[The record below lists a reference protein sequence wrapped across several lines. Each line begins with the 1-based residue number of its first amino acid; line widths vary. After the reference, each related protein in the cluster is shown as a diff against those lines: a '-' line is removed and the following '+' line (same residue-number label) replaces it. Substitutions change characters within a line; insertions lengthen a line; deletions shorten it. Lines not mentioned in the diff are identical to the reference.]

1 VDGGSA
7 GALTFP
13 GLRHYVAERSSCQ
26 VLAFLHLAAHGL
38 AAAGCSGPEFGPG
51 GESDHVNC
59 LKTQLCTSTLLQNK
73 DLLVG
78 VKIRL
83 DQNIT
88 DGGRNEA
95 EVLKRGIEAAE
106 GAGLP
111 LMVHHTMS
119 TLSLATVLGA
129 LRSGDIY
136 THCYSAW
143 AGEGGSLVDRK
154 TGKIRDEVVKAR
166 RRGILFDLGHGQGS
180 LDWEV
185 AEIAMK
191 DNFPPDTISTDLHS
205 GNVTGAAKNL
215 PWVTAKLL
223 HLGMPLEA
231 TLRAVTE
238 VPARAISREDQIG
251 SLRVGR
257 VADLALLRL
266 GEGEEEE
273 VEDSLGA
280 KRLLNIKLHTV
291 HVWRRGVR
299 VV

>member
-1 VDGGSA
+1 MGDGGSA

-38 AAAGCSGPEFGPG
+38 SAAGCSGPEFGPG

-119 TLSLATVLGA
+119 TLSLATVFGA

-166 RRGILFDLGHGQGS
+166 RRGILFDLGHGQ
-180 LDWEV
+180 
-185 AEIAMK
+185 
-191 DNFPPDTISTDLHS
+191 
-205 GNVTGAAKNL
+205 
-215 PWVTAKLL
+215 
-223 HLGMPLEA
+223 
-231 TLRAVTE
+231 
-238 VPARAISREDQIG
+238 
-251 SLRVGR
+251 
-257 VADLALLRL
+257 
-266 GEGEEEE
+266 E

-280 KRLLNIKLHTV
+280 KRLLKIKLQPV

>member
-1 VDGGSA
+1 M
-7 GALTFP
+7 
-13 GLRHYVAERSSCQ
+13 
-26 VLAFLHLAAHGL
+26 LAFLHLAAHGL

-59 LKTQLCTSTLLQNK
+59 LKTQLCTNTLLKNK

-83 DQNIT
+83 DRNIT
-88 DGGRNEA
+88 DEGRNEA
-95 EVLKRGIEAAE
+95 EVLKRGIEAAA

-119 TLSLATVLGA
+119 TLSLTQVLGA
-129 LRSGDIY
+129 LRPGDIY

-154 TGKIRDEVVKAR
+154 SRKVAKEVIEAR
-166 RRGILFDLGHGQGS
+166 ERGIVFDLGHGQGS

-185 AEIAMK
+185 AEIAMECG
-191 DNFPPDTISTDLHS
+191 FPPDTISTDLHS
-205 GNVTGAAKNL
+205 GNVKGAARNL

-231 TLRAVTE
+231 ALRAVTE
-238 VPARAISREDQIG
+238 VPANVISRGDQIG
-251 SLRVGR
+251 SIGVGR
-257 VADLALLRL
+257 TADLALLRVV
-266 GEGEEEE
+266 EGQEEEE

-280 KRLLNIKLHTV
+280 KRKVRVRVETV
-291 HVWRRGVR
+291 GVWRQGRR